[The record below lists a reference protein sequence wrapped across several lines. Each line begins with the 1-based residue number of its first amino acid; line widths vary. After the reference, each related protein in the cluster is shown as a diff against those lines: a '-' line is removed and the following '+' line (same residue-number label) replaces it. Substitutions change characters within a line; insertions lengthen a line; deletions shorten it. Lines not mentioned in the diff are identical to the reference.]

1 MKRLTL
7 QELLNVSASRYTDKP
22 ALAFTGGEPVT
33 YRQVAETAGRLGR
46 YLKNIGARK
55 GDRIALLGENMP
67 NWGIAYFAVTAAG
80 YVAVPILPD
89 FTADDVAQI
98 LEHSEAKAVFVSDRL
113 ASKLDG
119 GTRKDV
125 VRVRM
130 DDFSAYRPEAEQDQD
145 TPETILEDDL
155 AAIIYTSG
163 TTGNPK
169 GVMLCHRNIVSNVIA
184 ASPIP
189 RMKKDERVLSILPLS
204 HTYEC
209 TIGFLI
215 PFYLGACIYYI
226 KKPPTP
232 TVLQSTLR
240 QIKPGVMLSV
250 PLLIEKIYRQ
260 KIKPALTG
268 SALTRFLLTLGPF
281 RKILHLFAGMSLKK
295 FFGGRLYFFGIGGA
309 PLAPDVEQ
317 FLREARFPYAIGYGL
332 TETSPLVAGDN
343 AKNSR
348 FQSTGRVLRG
358 VQVRLLD
365 PDPHTGEGE
374 ILVKGPNVMKGYY
387 KDPERTAEVFTEDGW
402 FRTGD
407 LAVMNDKGYVYIK
420 GRSKNVILGPSGEN
434 VYPETIESLINS
446 FPYVDDSLVFS
457 HNGRIIARIRL
468 NYESLEE
475 YLKTM
480 KEGAVEL
487 AEYAGKHLAEIR
499 SSVNARLSHFSRV
512 NSVIEQ
518 TMPFEKT
525 PTHKIKRFL
534 YTKLPPKAE
543 N

>member
-1 MKRLTL
+1 LKRLTL
-7 QELLNVSASRYTDKP
+7 QELLNVSASRYADKP
-22 ALAFTGGEPVT
+22 SLAFTGGEPVT
-33 YRQVAETAGRLGR
+33 CRQVAETAGCLSR
-46 YLKNIGARK
+46 YLKGIGARK

-67 NWGIAYFAVTAAG
+67 NWGISYFAVTSAG

-89 FTADDVAQI
+89 FTPDDVAQI
-98 LEHSEAKAVFVSDRL
+98 LKHSAAKAVFISDRL

-119 GTRKDV
+119 GTQKDL
-125 VRVRM
+125 VRIRM
-130 DDFSAYRPEAEQDQD
+130 DDFAPYRPEVEHDHVI
-145 TPETILEDDL
+145 PETVQEDDL

-163 TTGNPK
+163 TTGSPK
-169 GVMLCHRNIVSNVIA
+169 GVMLRHRNIVSNVIA

-189 RMKKDERVLSILPLS
+189 CMKKDERVLSILPLS

-232 TVLQSTLR
+232 TVLQSVLR
-240 QIKPGVMLSV
+240 QVKPGVMLSV

-260 KIKPALTG
+260 KIQPALTG
-268 SALTRFLLTLGPF
+268 SAVTRFLFTLGPF
-281 RKILHLFAGMSLKK
+281 RRILHLLAGRSLKK
-295 FFGGRLYFFGIGGA
+295 FFGGRLYFFGVGGA

-348 FQSTGRVLRG
+348 FKSTGRVLRG
-358 VQVRLLD
+358 VRIRLLD

-468 NYESLEE
+468 NYESLEV
-475 YLKTM
+475 YVKSM

-487 AEYAGKHLAEIR
+487 AEYVAKHLAEIR
-499 SSVNARLSHFSRV
+499 SSVNARLSNFSRLS
-512 NSVIEQ
+512 SVIEQ
-518 TMPFEKT
+518 TLPFEKT

-534 YTKLPPKAE
+534 YTKLSPKAE